1 MLANFRK
8 ELMEYG
14 VGKFETVVVEEF
26 KKQDWQIGGK
36 WGREI
41 KSMQKLEK
49 GNRNE

>member
-1 MLANFRK
+1 MTLSVTNWQLLVDFRK

-26 KKQDWQIGGK
+26 KKENSKMKGK

-41 KSMQKLEK
+41 KSM
-49 GNRNE
+49 